1 MEEAKKLNR
10 NHKDKVFRLLF
21 NDRKKLLE
29 LYNCLNNTDYQ
40 SAENLIV
47 TTLDNAIFMNMKND
61 VSFIIDGNIC
71 LYEHQSSL
79 CPNMPLRGLFYL
91 SDLYKTLLEDI
102 ELSSSRKVKIPTP
115 HYIVFYNGEKDVEDL
130 VIQKLSDSFENGSG
144 DGCIEIVVKMLN
156 INFGHNKKLL
166 EGCKSLYGYS
176 YFVSKIRQYKKHM
189 PTEKAALTAI
199 DECIR
204 DGVLADF
211 LKAQKSEVVAMSIYE
226 YDEEKA
232 KKVYYEDGLED
243 GIAQGI
249 QQGINQGLADS
260 IIDVL
265 NELGTVSKNLKDTI
279 YAENDVKVLRKW
291 FKLSVTSESIEEFI
305 NAVHIPN
312 PET

>member
-40 SAENLIV
+40 STENLTI

-79 CPNMPLRGLFYL
+79 YPNMPLRGLFYL
-91 SDLYKTLLEDI
+91 SDLYKTILDDI

-130 VIQKLSDSFENGSG
+130 VIQKLSDSFENDNGN
-144 DGCIEIVVKMLN
+144 GCIEIMVKMLN

-189 PTEKAALTAI
+189 PAEKAALTAI

-249 QQGINQGLADS
+249 QKGLADS
-260 IIDVL
+260 IINTL
-265 NELGTVSKNLKDTI
+265 NELGTVSEDLKETI
-279 YAENDVKVLRKW
+279 YTENDTDVLRKW
-291 FKLSVTSESIEEFI
+291 FKLSVTSENIEEFI
-305 NAVHIPN
+305 KAVNI
-312 PET
+312 